1 MIRRFAKPRAR
12 ASGVLVDMAP
22 LVDMVFLLLI
32 FFVVT
37 TSFVRES
44 GVDVERPTSRNA
56 AAVNGAFLT
65 VAITKEGAVYVGGR
79 TIGADDGKAIAQ
91 AMREASTD
99 SVVIQAD
106 REAATGLLLRV
117 MDACRAAGADAVSV
131 AAVQP

>member
-1 MIRRFAKPRAR
+1 
-12 ASGVLVDMAP
+12 MAP

-44 GVDVERPTSRNA
+44 GVDVERLTSRNA

-65 VAITKEGAVYVGGR
+65 VAITKEGSVYVGGR
-79 TIGADDGKAIAQ
+79 TIGADDGNAIAQ